1 MFCEKSL
8 VTIANLFVFSNLQDM
23 VYYLLL
29 VYRMYRSINMR
40 SRKIVRL
47 NGVNHQI
54 DSEKITR
61 LAARLEPKGID
72 KYWVKI
78 QGRKLPPKQVVSEL
92 LNVPLVDFTTMD
104 ATRILGAVG
113 FQVHS
118 AEDKPEPVRGQSET
132 LLQEYLRSHGLTDV
146 EVGPV
151 IENSSSRPDYRM
163 HADGFEVLFDV
174 EELGTKPADGRI
186 RGRAHNPYGPIR
198 EKISAARRKF
208 KDMEGHCC
216 CLILENQEKP
226 RIGLNWQIIMG
237 AMLSDLGF
245 SSPIGQRQAE
255 TIERS
260 TAAPENT
267 IISAIIVVERYLIG
281 EKRFR
286 LFVYE
291 REQELG
297 RELSVEEYLQAL
309 EQSAGTE
316 RDLSL
321 NRVRVR
327 VHENPHAGVPVDRRL
342 FLGPFDERYGV
353 VDGPERF
360 GQVYVGSGVADF
372 EKLAS
377 TSRLLGKSQFRPG
390 KT

>member
-1 MFCEKSL
+1 
-8 VTIANLFVFSNLQDM
+8 
-23 VYYLLL
+23 
-29 VYRMYRSINMR
+29 MR
-40 SRKIVRL
+40 SRKTVRL
-47 NGVNHQI
+47 NGVNYEI

-92 LNVPLVDFTTMD
+92 LDVPLVDFTTMD

-118 AEDKPEPVRGQSET
+118 AEDKPEPVRVQSDA

-151 IENSSSRPDYRM
+151 IENSSSRPDYRLR
-163 HADGFEVLFDV
+163 ADGFEVLFDV
-174 EELGTKPADGRI
+174 EELSTKPQDGRI
-186 RGRAHNPYGPIR
+186 RGGAYNPYGPMR

-208 KDMEGHCC
+208 KDLEGHCC
-216 CLILENQEKP
+216 CLILENQERP

-237 AMLSDLGF
+237 AMLSDLGLPF
-245 SSPIGQRQAE
+245 HIGQQEAE
-255 TIERS
+255 ALKHS
-260 TAAPENT
+260 AVSPENT
-267 IISAIIVVERYLIG
+267 IISAIIVVERYPIG

-291 REQELG
+291 KEQELG
-297 RELSVEEYLQAL
+297 RELSVEEYLQAI
-309 EQSAGTE
+309 EQAAGTE

-321 NRVRVR
+321 SRVRLR
-327 VHENPHAGVPVDRRL
+327 VHENPYAKFPVDRRL
-342 FLGPFDERYGV
+342 FQGPFDERYGV
-353 VDGPERF
+353 IDGEERF
-360 GQVYVGSGVADF
+360 GQVHIGTGVADF
-372 EKLAS
+372 EKLS
-377 TSRLLGKSQFRPG
+377 TTARLLSGS
-390 KT
+390 

>member
-1 MFCEKSL
+1 
-8 VTIANLFVFSNLQDM
+8 
-23 VYYLLL
+23 
-29 VYRMYRSINMR
+29 MR
-40 SRKIVRL
+40 SRKTVRL
-47 NGVNHQI
+47 NGVNHEI

-118 AEDKPEPVRGQSET
+118 AEDKPEPIRVQSDA

-146 EVGPV
+146 EVDPV
-151 IENSSSRPDYRM
+151 IENSSSRPDYRLR
-163 HADGFEVLFDV
+163 ADGFDLLVDV
-174 EELGTKPADGRI
+174 EELSTKPQDGRI
-186 RGRAHNPYGPIR
+186 RGGAYNPYGPIR
-198 EKISAARRKF
+198 EKISGARRKF
-208 KDMEGHCC
+208 KDLEGHCC
-216 CLILENQEKP
+216 CLILENQERP

-237 AMLSDLGF
+237 AMLSDLGLP
-245 SSPIGQRQAE
+245 SAVGQQQGEALKHSQVSPE
-255 TIERS
+255 E
-260 TAAPENT
+260 T
-267 IISAIIVVERYLIG
+267 IISAIIVVERYPIG

-297 RELSVEEYLQAL
+297 RELGVEEYLQAL
-309 EQSAGTE
+309 EQSAGTG

-327 VHENPHAGVPVDRRL
+327 VHENPYAQLPLDRRL
-342 FLGPFDERYGV
+342 FRGPFDERYGV
-353 VDGPERF
+353 IDGAERF
-360 GQVYVGSGVADF
+360 GQVYAGSGVAEF
-372 EKLAS
+372 EKLSSAAKLL
-377 TSRLLGKSQFRPG
+377 SRS
-390 KT
+390 

>member
-1 MFCEKSL
+1 
-8 VTIANLFVFSNLQDM
+8 
-23 VYYLLL
+23 
-29 VYRMYRSINMR
+29 MR
-40 SRKIVRL
+40 SRKTVRL
-47 NGVNHQI
+47 NGVNHEI

-118 AEDKPEPVRGQSET
+118 AEDKAEPVRVQSDV

-151 IENSSSRPDYRM
+151 IENSSSQPDYRLR
-163 HADGFEVLFDV
+163 ADGFEVLFDV
-174 EELGTKPADGRI
+174 EELATKPADGRI
-186 RGRAHNPYGPIR
+186 RGGAHNPYGPIR

-208 KDMEGHCC
+208 KDMEEHCC
-216 CLILENQEKP
+216 CLILENQERP
-226 RIGLNWQIIMG
+226 RIGLNWQIIMA
-237 AMLSDLGF
+237 AMLSDLGL
-245 SSPIGQRQAE
+245 SSPIGQQRAE
-255 TIERS
+255 ALKHLAVS
-260 TAAPENT
+260 PENT
-267 IISAIIVVERYLIG
+267 IISAIIVVERYPIG

-286 LFVYE
+286 LLVYE
-291 REQELG
+291 KEQELG
-297 RELSVEEYLQAL
+297 RELGVEEFLQAS

-327 VHENPHAGVPVDRRL
+327 VHENPHARISLDRRL

-353 VDGPERF
+353 LDDPNHF

-372 EKLAS
+372 EKLSS
-377 TSRLLGKSQFRPG
+377 TARLLSRS
-390 KT
+390 

>member
-1 MFCEKSL
+1 
-8 VTIANLFVFSNLQDM
+8 
-23 VYYLLL
+23 
-29 VYRMYRSINMR
+29 MR
-40 SRKIVRL
+40 SRKTVRL

-118 AEDKPEPVRGQSET
+118 AEDKPEPIRAQSEA

-146 EVGPV
+146 EVDPT
-151 IENSSSRPDYRM
+151 IENSSSRPDYRLR
-163 HADGFEVLFDV
+163 ADGFEVLFDV
-174 EELGTKPADGRI
+174 EELSTKPPDGRI
-186 RGRAHNPYGPIR
+186 RGGAYNPNGPIR

-208 KDMEGHCC
+208 KEMEGHCC

-245 SSPIGQRQAE
+245 TSSAGQKQGENLMASR
-255 TIERS
+255 
-260 TAAPENT
+260 ENT
-267 IISAIIVVERYLIG
+267 ILSAIIVVERYPIG

-297 RELSVEEYLQAL
+297 RELGVEEFLQAS

-327 VHENPHAGVPVDRRL
+327 VHENPHARVPLDRRL
-342 FLGPFDERYGV
+342 FQGPFDERYGV
-353 VDGPERF
+353 IDGPERF
-360 GQVYVGSGVADF
+360 GQTYAGSGVADF
-372 EKLAS
+372 EKLSSAAKLL
-377 TSRLLGKSQFRPG
+377 SRS
-390 KT
+390 

>member
-1 MFCEKSL
+1 ML
-8 VTIANLFVFSNLQDM
+8 
-23 VYYLLL
+23 
-29 VYRMYRSINMR
+29 
-40 SRKIVRL
+40 SRKTIRL
-47 NGVNHQI
+47 NGVNYQI
-54 DSEKITR
+54 DSEKIAR

-118 AEDKPEPVRGQSET
+118 AEDKPEPVRVQSDA

-146 EVGPV
+146 EMDPV
-151 IENSSSRPDYRM
+151 IENSSSRPDYRLR
-163 HADGFEVLFDV
+163 ADGFEVLFDV
-174 EELGTKPADGRI
+174 EELGTKSADGRV
-186 RGRAHNPYGPIR
+186 RGGAHNPYGPIR
-198 EKISAARRKF
+198 EKIGVARRKF

-216 CLILENQEKP
+216 CLVLENQERL
-226 RIGLNWQIIMG
+226 RIGLNWQVIMG
-237 AMLSDLGF
+237 AMLNDLGF
-245 SSPIGQRQAE
+245 SSPAAQRQEEALQ
-255 TIERS
+255 R
-260 TAAPENT
+260 AAGPPENT
-267 IISAIIVVERYLIG
+267 IISALIVVERYPIG

-291 REQELG
+291 KEQELG
-297 RELSVEEYLQAL
+297 RELGAEEYLQAL

-321 NRVRVR
+321 SRVRAR
-327 VHENPHAGVPVDRRL
+327 VHENPHARVPLDRRL

-353 VDGPERF
+353 IDGEERI
-360 GQVYVGSGVADF
+360 GQIYAGSGVLDF
-372 EKLAS
+372 EKLSS
-377 TSRLLGKSQFRPG
+377 TAKLLSRS
-390 KT
+390 

>member
-1 MFCEKSL
+1 
-8 VTIANLFVFSNLQDM
+8 
-23 VYYLLL
+23 
-29 VYRMYRSINMR
+29 MR
-40 SRKIVRL
+40 SRKTVRL
-47 NGVNHQI
+47 NGVIHQI

-118 AEDKPEPVRGQSET
+118 ADDKPEPIRVQSEA
-132 LLQEYLRSHGLTDV
+132 LLQEYLRSHGPTDIEV
-146 EVGPV
+146 EPV
-151 IENSSSRPDYRM
+151 IENSSSRPDYRLR
-163 HADGFEVLFDV
+163 ADGFEVLFDV
-174 EELGTKPADGRI
+174 EELSTKPLDGRI
-186 RGRAHNPYGPIR
+186 RGGAYNPYGPIR
-198 EKISAARRKF
+198 EKIIAARRKF

-216 CLILENQEKP
+216 CLVLENQERP
-226 RIGLNWQIIMG
+226 RIGLEWQITMG
-237 AMLSDLGF
+237 AMLSDLGLPY
-245 SSPIGQRQAE
+245 SVAQRQAE
-255 TIERS
+255 TIKHS
-260 TAAPENT
+260 TASSENT
-267 IISAIIVVERYLIG
+267 IISAIIVVERYPIG

-291 REQELG
+291 KEQELG
-297 RELSVEEYLQAL
+297 RELGVEEYLQTS

-327 VHENPHAGVPVDRRL
+327 VHENPHARIPLDRRL
-342 FLGPFDERYGV
+342 FKGPFDERYGAI
-353 VDGPERF
+353 DGPERF
-360 GQVYVGSGVADF
+360 GQVYAGSGVADF
-372 EKLAS
+372 EKLSS
-377 TSRLLGKSQFRPG
+377 TARLLSRS
-390 KT
+390 

>member
-1 MFCEKSL
+1 
-8 VTIANLFVFSNLQDM
+8 
-23 VYYLLL
+23 
-29 VYRMYRSINMR
+29 MR
-40 SRKIVRL
+40 SRKTIRL
-47 NGVNHQI
+47 NGVNYEI

-61 LAARLEPKGID
+61 LAGRLEPKGID

-118 AEDKPEPVRGQSET
+118 AEDKTEPVRVQSDA

-146 EVGPV
+146 EVDPV
-151 IENSSSRPDYRM
+151 IENSSSRPDYRLR
-163 HADGFEVLFDV
+163 ADGFEVLFDV
-174 EELGTKPADGRI
+174 EELSTKPPDGRI
-186 RGRAHNPYGPIR
+186 RGGAYNPYDPIR
-198 EKISAARRKF
+198 EKIIAASRKF

-216 CLILENQEKP
+216 CLVLENQERP

-237 AMLSDLGF
+237 AMLSALGLP
-245 SSPIGQRQAE
+245 SSIGQQEAE
-255 TIERS
+255 ALKHS
-260 TAAPENT
+260 AVLPEST
-267 IISAIIVVERYLIG
+267 IISATIVVERYPIG

-297 RELSVEEYLQAL
+297 RELGIDEYLQAIQ
-309 EQSAGTE
+309 QSAGTE

-321 NRVRVR
+321 IRVRVR
-327 VHENPHAGVPVDRRL
+327 VHENPHARVPLERRL
-342 FLGPFDERYGV
+342 FQGPFDERYGV
-353 VDGPERF
+353 IDGTQHI
-360 GQVYVGSGVADF
+360 GQIYVGSGVMDF
-372 EKLAS
+372 EKLSS
-377 TSRLLGKSQFRPG
+377 TAKLLSQS
-390 KT
+390 